1 MGAIDLKQAADDFW
15 AARQPGGR
23 YPLHWQGKLDQVD
36 GYRIMLDLADRHA
49 ARGEAQAGWKVGVT
63 ARAIREQFGLKEPV
77 FACLFRHA
85 RWQSGGTWKLSNL
98 VLPGWENELCVTLG
112 EGLKGPG
119 VTPER
124 AARAVSHVAPA
135 MEIIETRG
143 PNTHEGMNLMIA
155 DNGQQR
161 AFVTGADIAFD
172 PKAHALG
179 LVSCQVFIDGV
190 FQELAFGEAV
200 MDANPLAS
208 VAFLANKLAAFG
220 RAIAPGQVVM
230 TGSFTRQ
237 YKIDRPMTA
246 EVRFTTFGTA
256 KAIFA

>member
-1 MGAIDLKQAADDFW
+1 MTIDLQQATEDFW
-15 AARQPGGR
+15 AARQKGGK
-23 YPLHWQGKLDQVD
+23 YPLQWSGKLNQDE
-36 GYRIMLDLADRHA
+36 GYRIMLDLLDRHA
-49 ARGEAQAGWKVGVT
+49 ARGEKQAGWKVGVT

-77 FACLFRHA
+77 YACLFEHGH
-85 RWQSGGTWKLSNL
+85 WQSGITWKLAELN
-98 VLPGWENELCVTLG
+98 LPGWENELCVTMG

-119 VTPER
+119 ITPER

-143 PNTHEGMNLMIA
+143 PNTHEAMNLMIA

-161 AFVTGADIAFD
+161 AFVTGAKVAFD

-179 LVSCQVFIDGV
+179 RVSCQVFVDGV

-208 VAFLANKLAAFG
+208 VAWLANKLAGFG

-237 YKIDRPMTA
+237 YKIDRPMTG
-246 EVRFTTFGTA
+246 EVRFSTFGAA